1 MDKRRKSRYKHIKP
15 VRINGKQLLE
25 VYRKDPK
32 TKQTVYLQRH
42 QTVQQCCTALR
53 KRFPQEAA
61 SFSPTLLKLS
71 RTKTRKRKNIE
82 KIKYKGITPIVYPN
96 GKKMWR
102 VQKKFHVNSRN
113 YDTQVAA
120 ARAVCKSEGITME
133 DLKHK
138 KPRLPMLS
146 RQKMRTIYAPAMA
159 LYRKR
164 KPADLENL
172 EKLAMKS
179 ETWKYLKQYPGILP
193 SFLIAKVGADR
204 ENVMECCSIAS
215 SNSKKNKALLY
226 NSGEEYAHYSI
237 LIAAAKR
244 ICRHRWSESEKLNVG
259 KNNYHWMNFHTMLTR
274 LGILSLVKPKGKGI
288 TSVLV
293 FQNSGTQYY
302 ICPWSESIEMNMRN
316 HIDWGR
322 SCLSQAKKRP
332 KNAEHFLSSSTTF
345 DSKLDP
351 LIGAQ
356 GKEGYCRLWLKRAW
370 MLFCMKAYKRR
381 INFDK
386 VSVKKF
392 IACWPD
398 QHSLLLQLLSD
409 EKLKVSENLNSPLSK
424 ALKKLNYNDKP
435 ELLSMHACL
444 LHDHNAQS
452 VLRSKDSK
460 WITRNSENLKQRLLG
475 WRRREGIWP
484 HPGVFFPTCVDL
496 D

>member
-1 MDKRRKSRYKHIKP
+1 MDKRRKKIYKHIKP
-15 VRINGKQLLE
+15 VRINGKLLLE

-32 TKQTVYLQRH
+32 TKKTVYLQRH
-42 QTVQQCCTALR
+42 QTVQQCCRALR

-61 SFSPTLLKLS
+61 SFSPTQLKLK
-71 RTKTRKRKNIE
+71 RNKTTNRKNIE
-82 KIKYKGITPIVYPN
+82 KIKYKGITPVVLPN
-96 GKKMWR
+96 GKKMWKL
-102 VQKKFHVNSRN
+102 QKKFHVNSRN
-113 YDTQVAA
+113 YDTQMAA

-164 KPADLENL
+164 KPADLEDL
-172 EKLAMKS
+172 EKHAMKS
-179 ETWKYLKQYPGILP
+179 ETWKYLKKYPGILP

-204 ENVMECCSIAS
+204 ENVIQCCSITS
-215 SNSKKNKALLY
+215 SNIKKKKAFLY
-226 NSGEEYAHYSI
+226 NRGEEYAHYLI

-244 ICRHRWSESEKLNVG
+244 ICRHRWSSSEILNVG
-259 KNNYHWMNFHTMLTR
+259 RNNYHWMNFHTMLKR

-288 TSVLV
+288 TSVLI

-302 ICPWSESIEMNMRN
+302 ICPWSKSIEMNMRN
-316 HIDWGR
+316 HIHWGR
-322 SCLSQAKKRP
+322 SCLSQAKKSP
-332 KNAEHFLSSSTTF
+332 KSAEDFLSSSTTL
-345 DSKLDP
+345 DSKIKP
-351 LIGAQ
+351 LIGARSR
-356 GKEGYCRLWLKRAW
+356 KGYCRLWLKRAW
-370 MLFCMKAYKRR
+370 MLFCMKAYKRH

-386 VSVKKF
+386 VPVRTF

-398 QHSLLLQLLSD
+398 QHNLLLRLLSD
-409 EKLKVSENLNSPLSK
+409 EKLKVSENLNAPLSK
-424 ALKKLNYNDKP
+424 ALKKLKYNDKP

-452 VLRSKDSK
+452 MLRSKDSR
-460 WITRNSENLKQRLLG
+460 WVTRNLKKMNQRLLA

-484 HPGVFFPTCVDL
+484 HPGLFFPSCDDL
-496 D
+496 E